1 MTTVVT
7 TMGWP
12 RWRRSWWH
20 HAMQFRQTWQGSVYS
35 TVLFPVFYLGAM
47 GFGVGHLVSAHAGLV
62 AGQTYL
68 HFIAPG
74 LLATTALQLGE
85 SESLYPVLGA
95 LKWHRNYHAAVTTPL
110 EPRDV
115 LWGKL
120 AWLATRGLFTGL
132 VYTITIGAFGALE
145 SWWALT
151 LPLLGALITVATA
164 APLMA
169 YAATC
174 EDDTSFAYIYRFA
187 VVPMFLF
194 SATFYPLSAYPTGLQ
209 PIVQLMPLYHGVAL
223 TRAAAF
229 GQGSLGPIAAHL
241 TVLLTMLLVGLWWG
255 QRSMARRLV
264 D

>member
-1 MTTVVT
+1 ME
-7 TMGWP
+7 
-12 RWRRSWWH
+12 
-20 HAMQFRQTWQGSVYS
+20 FRQTWQGSVYS
-35 TVLFPVFYLGAM
+35 TVLFPVFYLSAM
-47 GFGVGHLVSAHAGLV
+47 GVGVGHLVSAHAGLV

-85 SESLYPVLGA
+85 SESLHPVLAG
-95 LKWHRNYHAAVTTPL
+95 LKWERSYHAIVSTPL
-110 EPRDV
+110 EPRDL

-132 VYTITIGAFGALE
+132 VYTIAFGAFGVLA

-151 LPLLGALITVATA
+151 LPLLGALMTVAIA
-164 APLMA
+164 APLVA

-174 EDDTSFAYIYRFA
+174 EEDTSFAYIYRFA
-187 VVPMFLF
+187 VVPMTLF
-194 SATFYPLSAYPTGLQ
+194 SATFYPLSAYPSGLQ

-223 TRAAAF
+223 TRSAAF
-229 GQGSLGPIAAHL
+229 GQGSLGPIVAHL
-241 TVLLTMLLVGLWWG
+241 AVLFAMVLAGLWWG
-255 QRSMARRLV
+255 QRTLTRRLV